1 MSLLMD
7 ALKVADDRKQSI
19 NPSSAES
26 ASTSV
31 IIDDEHTL
39 NWEPVKH
46 QSPAESNSAKSK
58 IPSNSDEWE
67 FSLSE
72 ELETADT
79 SKIEQSVEQE
89 VLNLA
94 ENSSLAD
101 FGSEDDLLAEYQ
113 ALQQTTES
121 QEVVIDGHHDSID
134 LVSKSTISTENSEE
148 TVSTPLPVFLDQSID
163 TSTEIAELDW
173 DEAIKPNYPDSELD
187 ELLGIVVE
195 KSEISFLTP
204 DPSSSPA
211 QRVLDAGGGKPKI
224 SKRVKWLYALAVLT
238 FIVVVGGIGGI
249 YYQTLNS
256 NVFYIKP
263 SEAVAHVETQ
273 SPSDA
278 ISPAVSPVIAT
289 EPKPAATITPVAT
302 HAITEPTK
310 SDSLPPKPAKPE
322 SVTRPVT
329 PPKQLVED
337 TTKKP
342 VVTPPSE
349 PKKVTPSDS
358 KKMTPEPA
366 QKPVPVQK
374 PVVATAPSPAKT
386 FTVQEEPP
394 PSLTA
399 TPLLHKGTTQ
409 QKNRTISEA
418 YQAFQQGRDEMAQKL
433 YREVLHQDAKN
444 RDALLGLAAIAARH
458 GQTQQARHYYQQVLQ
473 FYPQDTLAQMG
484 LHSIQLTQTPQ
495 LKESQLKSLV
505 EQLPEAAEL
514 HFDLGNFYA
523 TAQQWS
529 AAQQAYFN
537 AYRLDKKQ
545 ADYAYNLAISLDHL
559 NQPRLALTYYQEAL
573 KLVQNQSITSY
584 HFDLQAIQRRIQTL
598 LAYRNTATD

>member
-7 ALKVADDRKQSI
+7 ALKVADDRKKSI
-19 NPSSAES
+19 ISLSAES
-26 ASTSV
+26 ATASV

-39 NWEPVKH
+39 NWEQVELQPP
-46 QSPAESNSAKSK
+46 SESNSSK
-58 IPSNSDEWE
+58 LEISRNTGEWE
-67 FSLSE
+67 LSLLE

-79 SKIEQSVEQE
+79 SKTEQSVEQE
-89 VLNLA
+89 VLNLE
-94 ENSSLAD
+94 ENSSLTD

-113 ALQQTTES
+113 ALQQTTEF
-121 QEVVIDGHHDSID
+121 QEVITNTNDTID
-134 LVSKSTISTENSEE
+134 LVNKSTVLTEKTEE
-148 TVSTPLPVFLDQSID
+148 TVITPLPVFLEQAID
-163 TSTEIAELDW
+163 VSTEIVELDW

-195 KSEISFLTP
+195 KSELSFLTP
-204 DPSSSPA
+204 DPNSLPA
-211 QRVLDAGGGKPKI
+211 QRVLAAGGGKPKI

-249 YYQTLNS
+249 YYQTLNA

-263 SEAVAHVETQ
+263 SESVAHV
-273 SPSDA
+273 A
-278 ISPAVSPVIAT
+278 IQPPPDEIAPAVSPVIAT
-289 EPKPAATITPVAT
+289 ESKPASATTPVAT
-302 HAITEPTK
+302 HTITEPIK
-310 SDSLPPKPAKPE
+310 SDSLLPKSAKPE
-322 SVTRPVT
+322 SVTQSVRPQ
-329 PPKQLVED
+329 KQLVED
-337 TTKKP
+337 TTKKSG
-342 VVTPPSE
+342 VTPSE
-349 PKKVTPSDS
+349 PKKVTPSES
-358 KKMTPEPA
+358 KKTTEA
-366 QKPVPVQK
+366 PVQK
-374 PVVATAPSPAKT
+374 PVVATAPPVAKT

-394 PSLTA
+394 HSLTV

-418 YQAFQQGRDEMAQKL
+418 YQAFQQDRNEVAQKL

-458 GQTQQARHYYQQVLQ
+458 GQTQQARYYYQQVLQ

-573 KLVQNQSITSY
+573 KLVENQSITSY